1 MHSKK
6 ILASLVCGLLISS
19 NVVLAEGFKQ
29 GGTLTVPIINT
40 GFVENFNPYTTNGLL
55 DGVMFEPLMTF
66 NTMQGKVEYRLAE
79 SADYSEDL
87 KTITVKLKEGL
98 KWSDGKPLTAKDVA
112 FSFNMTKDAPAFD
125 LKAIWT
131 SGNLLSVTASDAKTI
146 VFSLQPFT

>member
-87 KTITVKLKEGL
+87 KTITV
-98 KWSDGKPLTAKDVA
+98 S
-112 FSFNMTKDAPAFD
+112 
-125 LKAIWT
+125 
-131 SGNLLSVTASDAKTI
+131 
-146 VFSLQPFT
+146 